1 MLLSL
6 NNRRV
11 YFDLAGPQNA
21 PVVCFTHSLNS
32 DGGMWVEQMVPLLA
46 AGYRVL
52 RLDMRGHGGS
62 EPVPGDYTMDA
73 LAADVKGALDVLDI
87 KKVHYIGLSIGGM
100 IGQGFALA
108 NPGALAS
115 LTLCDT
121 QPSTPPGSAGTWEER
136 KATVRSKGL
145 GALADATMQ
154 RWFTDEFKKVN
165 PVRWREI
172 RDTISG
178 TTPRRLPPAACRR
191 SSISTIS
198 TASPPSRSPT
208 LVICGDQDEG
218 TPPDRNKLI
227 ASKIPG
233 GRYEEI
239 AKARHLPNVE
249 RPEQFNRIM
258 MYVARRQP
266 LRTSTQ
272 WISPSPNSS
281 SPSRTASRSCAP
293 SSTTST
299 G

>member
-6 NNRRV
+6 NGQKI
-11 YFDLAGPQNA
+11 YFDLAGPPAA
-21 PVVCFTHSLNS
+21 PTVCFTHSLNS
-32 DGGMWVEQMVPLLA
+32 DGGMWVEQLVPLLA

-62 EPVPGDYTMDA
+62 SAVDGDYTMDA

-108 NPGALAS
+108 YPDRLSS

-136 KATVRSKGL
+136 KATVRTQGL
-145 GALADATMQ
+145 AALADGTME

-178 TTPRRLPPAACRR
+178 TTPQGSAGCMSAIQNFNYEDKLH
-191 SSISTIS
+191 TIK
-198 TASPPSRSPT
+198 APT
-208 LVICGDQDEG
+208 LVICGDEDPG
-218 TPPDRNKLI
+218 TPPDRNQLI
-227 ASKIPG
+227 ASKVPG
-233 GRYEEI
+233 GRYEGI

-249 RPEQFNRIM
+249 RPDQFNRVM
-258 MYVARRQP
+258 MSFLAANR
-266 LRTSTQ
+266 
-272 WISPSPNSS
+272 
-281 SPSRTASRSCAP
+281 
-293 SSTTST
+293 
-299 G
+299 

>member
-6 NNRRV
+6 DGRKI

-21 PVVCFTHSLNS
+21 PTVCFTHSLNS

-62 EPVPGDYTMDA
+62 APVEGDYTMDQ
-73 LAADVKGALDVLDI
+73 LAGDVKGALDVLDI
-87 KKVHYIGLSIGGM
+87 SKVHYIGLSIGGM

-108 NPGALAS
+108 NPGYLAS
-115 LTLCDT
+115 LCLCDT

-136 KATVRSKGL
+136 KAVVRKSGL
-145 GALADATMQ
+145 AALADATMT
-154 RWFTDEFKKVN
+154 RWFTDEFKQVN
-165 PVRWREI
+165 AARWREI

-178 TTPRRLPPAACRR
+178 TTPAGSAGCMSAIQNFDYLDRLP
-191 SSISTIS
+191 TIKI
-198 TASPPSRSPT
+198 PT
-208 LVICGDQDEG
+208 LVVCGDDDPA
-218 TPPDRNKLI
+218 TPPDRNRLI

-233 GRYEEI
+233 ARYEDI

-258 MYVARRQP
+258 M
-266 LRTSTQ
+266 Q
-272 WISPSPNSS
+272 WLGLN
-281 SPSRTASRSCAP
+281 R
-293 SSTTST
+293 
-299 G
+299 

>member
-6 NNRRV
+6 DNRRV

-32 DGGMWVEQMVPLLA
+32 DGGMWVEQRVPLLG

-52 RLDMRGHGGS
+52 RRDMRGHGGS
-62 EPVPGDYTMDA
+62 AAVDGEYTMDA

-87 KKVHYIGLSIGGM
+87 KKVHFIGLSIGGM

-108 NPGALAS
+108 NPGSLAS

-136 KATVRSKGL
+136 KAVVRSKGL
-145 GALADATMQ
+145 APLADSTME

-178 TTPRRLPPAACRR
+178 TTPEGSAGCMSAIQDFDYLDPLP
-191 SSISTIS
+191 TIK
-198 TASPPSRSPT
+198 TPT
-208 LVICGDQDEG
+208 LAICGDEDPG
-218 TPPDRNKLI
+218 TPPERNKLI
-227 ASKIPG
+227 ASKIPD
-233 GRYEEI
+233 GRYEGI

-249 RPEQFNRIM
+249 RPDQFNRIM
-258 MYVARRQP
+258 MSWLAANR
-266 LRTSTQ
+266 
-272 WISPSPNSS
+272 
-281 SPSRTASRSCAP
+281 
-293 SSTTST
+293 
-299 G
+299 